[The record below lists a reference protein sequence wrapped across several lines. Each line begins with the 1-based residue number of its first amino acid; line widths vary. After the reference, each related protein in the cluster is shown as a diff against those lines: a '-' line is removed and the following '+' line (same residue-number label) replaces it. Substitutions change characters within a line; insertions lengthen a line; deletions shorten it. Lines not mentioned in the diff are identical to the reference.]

1 MGDWFLHLNIEGQL
15 ATWLVAAC
23 LLYMLSAQLAWQYR
37 YPGRVD
43 RLGRW
48 IDRWRNHPFIP
59 WMGESVRLIYY
70 LGIPLA
76 AAMIGLL
83 RADVLGING
92 TDWVSGAS
100 VQGFVW
106 KDWTRGA
113 GLAMAAVLG
122 MAGAWFIGRAASRWA
137 GLDVINQR
145 GTYSLWQRGLEV
157 LYWQVHWAFYRSGP
171 ILWLGDPYWGAFIG
185 LGIALFE
192 IGLDPAFWWAL
203 KSAETAG
210 PALFRVGVA
219 WISALVFLETQNLWL
234 TAAAHA
240 ALVALLRPRQALDAW
255 QA

>member
-15 ATWLVAAC
+15 ATWLVASC
-23 LLYMLSAQLAWQYR
+23 LLYMLGAQLAWQYR
-37 YPGRVD
+37 HPGRVD

-48 IDRWRNHPFIP
+48 IDHWRDQPFVAGL
-59 WMGESVRLIYY
+59 GESVRLLYY

-83 RADVLGING
+83 RADVFGISG
-92 TDWVSGAS
+92 TDQVNGAS
-100 VQGFVW
+100 VQGFLW

-113 GLAMAAVLG
+113 GLATAAVLG
-122 MAGAWFIGRAASRWA
+122 MAAAWLIGGAASRRA
-137 GLDVINQR
+137 GLDAMNQG
-145 GTYSLWQRGLEV
+145 GTYSLWRRGLEV

-171 ILWLGDPYWGAFIG
+171 IFWLDDPYWGVFIG

-219 WISALVFLETQNLWL
+219 WISALVFLETHNLWL

-240 ALVALLRPRQALDAW
+240 ALVALLRPRQVHDVW
-255 QA
+255 QD